1 MLMFSMKTWKRLW
14 RGYMYSGVIA
24 ETSSLS
30 LWIWQEDELLKIL
43 QDVQELAKQDP
54 MHKKYLAN
62 YEIK

>member
-1 MLMFSMKTWKRLW
+1 
-14 RGYMYSGVIA
+14 MYSGVIA
-24 ETSSLS
+24 ETSSLG

-54 MHKKYLAN
+54 MRKKYLAN